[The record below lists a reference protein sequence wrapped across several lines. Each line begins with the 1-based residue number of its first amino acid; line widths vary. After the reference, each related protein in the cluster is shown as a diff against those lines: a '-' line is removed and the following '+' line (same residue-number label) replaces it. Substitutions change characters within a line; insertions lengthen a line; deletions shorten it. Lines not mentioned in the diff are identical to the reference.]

1 VEEFLKY
8 SRSSDNNGYQVLNIE
23 ADWSEL
29 VADFDDIVS
38 GYEKVRLPGF
48 RPGKVPRSVI
58 EKKFKKEIIDDLSQR
73 AIQRLGLQALCEAG
87 IETLGP
93 MEAQEIE
100 CEKDEPFRFQVRF
113 HPIPEITLP
122 ALNDINIDHE
132 STDPRDLISIKL
144 LELIPFEI
152 PDDLVRDELAFEGI
166 AASEPGSK
174 DWKAASDRIRLM
186 LILKKIARHEGIEV
200 DERDVINRIAE
211 KAEEFGTSIKELQ
224 TELVRGGGLD
234 RLRDMLLAES
244 TIDYLMEIN
253 Q

>member
-1 VEEFLKY
+1 VEVFLKY
-8 SRSSDNNGYQVLNIE
+8 SQSSDNNGYQVLHIE
-23 ADWSEL
+23 TDWSEL
-29 VADFDDIVS
+29 VADYDDIVA

-48 RPGKVPRSVI
+48 RPGKVPRTVI
-58 EKKFKKEIIDDLSQR
+58 EKRFQKGIIDALSQR
-73 AIQRLGLQALCEAG
+73 ASQRLGLEAVRESG

-100 CEKDEPFRFQVRF
+100 CEKDKPFRFQMRF
-113 HPIPEITLP
+113 HPMPKITLP
-122 ALNDINIDHE
+122 DLNDININRE
-132 STDPRDLISIKL
+132 SDDPRDLISIKL
-144 LELIPFEI
+144 LELVPFEI
-152 PDDLVRDELAFEGI
+152 PDDLVQDELAFEGI

-174 DWKAASDRIRLM
+174 EWKAASDRIRLM

-211 KAEEFGTSIKELQ
+211 KAEEFGTSIEELQ